1 MQARLIHEAH
11 GQRTFAVVLETG
23 DEVVSAL
30 TGLAAREA
38 LEAAQVTAIG
48 AFSDAVLGYFDW
60 QTKDYRRIPVHEQV
74 EVASFVG
81 DIVLGEDGQASVHA
95 HVVLGRHDAST
106 LAGHLFEA
114 HVRPTL
120 EVVVTESPAHLR
132 KRRDPESGLA
142 LIDLNPGH

>member
-23 DEVVSAL
+23 DEVVSVL

-74 EVASFVG
+74 EVAAFVG
-81 DIVLGEDGQASVHA
+81 DIVLGEDGQGSVHA
-95 HVVLGRHDAST
+95 HVVLGRQDA
-106 LAGHLFEA
+106 
-114 HVRPTL
+114 RPWPGI
-120 EVVVTESPAHLR
+120 SS
-132 KRRDPESGLA
+132 RRMSGLRSKSWSPRARRISASGGTRKVA
-142 LIDLNPGH
+142 LP